1 MFTFNGKPASELIDV
16 VSDIRR
22 RILPPMENH
31 LVSIPGSD
39 GVYDYGFDYGELLIE
54 IDMMLVGDNPTELR
68 SRVRDLA
75 DWLGQKET
83 KELVFEDEPNM
94 TYFARL
100 SDSTELEEII
110 YTGRGTLT
118 FLCPKPFAYG
128 PEKDQL
134 IAGIEKQH
142 DTKTQE
148 GWAAGTLTGV
158 VATPDGLVL
167 EKEGEDVSGQVDEW
181 NEGTHDQTEDN
192 GSGVLVLAKSG
203 EDLTFEYGKAAQ
215 QIPEWEFVSR
225 FEQGSVGD
233 SGEWYVR
240 SQSGGTYTLDGEK
253 IIFEADTNEENIYIR
268 RDSDALNGSPVTI
281 DFRARISKETGAR
294 PFISVN
300 DAETGGIDVEL
311 PDTDDSVSW
320 FRLVYRGGTDFTL
333 YQDGTEITPES
344 VNEYGATSTAYIN
357 IGLDNGPCTFEA
369 WKLAHANM
377 DHGAPPANHEYTDE
391 IIGEAQDLTQVG
403 ILSASSIDY
412 NSDATNAYDYST
424 AIYSGLS
431 TDGGDNWT
439 ETELSGGG
447 ETIPGLSKGDDV
459 SGTLWRFR
467 WTVSS
472 RDSIDPVALSYVS
485 ASFQS
490 GYHPSGQWV
499 SPMIDLSGVG
509 RAGSSSFSW
518 ENNSLPSGTTVTPFV
533 RFSSDGG
540 QTWGDWTEVTENG
553 GAIPEIALG
562 DDLSN
567 VYFQYRMDLA
577 TDDIELTP
585 EVDRVDAAIQSAYVD
600 RGERVS
606 DPINFGD
613 FGVVGSSYISWDTT
627 PDASPDVEVYGQ
639 VVNEGEQ
646 PDPGGWVQ
654 ATNTGE
660 LPGAEVGKD
669 MTGKAVYTRQ
679 VLKTSDL
686 SVSPTLHRELWRVEP
701 ASKNVVEYAG
711 TERAYPIMT
720 VVFKDY
726 ADHFEISDP
735 NTGNRVYVVYDFKPG
750 DVLVIDNTKGSVF
763 INEVLALDRVPLGAE
778 QWIYFQKGENPLNID
793 PVGSAE
799 VHGRWREVFK

>member
-1 MFTFNGKPASELIDV
+1 MGFSFAGVHNDQYRLKVLKTT
-16 VSDIRR
+16 R
-22 RILPPMENH
+22 RILPPMNNH

-39 GVYDYGFDYGELLIE
+39 GVYDYGFNYGELIIE
-54 IDMMLVGDNPTELR
+54 VDVLLFEESRAELR
-68 SRVRDLA
+68 SRVREVA
-75 DWLGQKET
+75 EWLGQKEA
-83 KELVFEDEPNM
+83 KELVFDDEPGK

-100 SDSTELEEII
+100 SDSTELEELI
-110 YTGRGTLT
+110 YAGNGTIT

-128 PEKDQL
+128 PEKNQL
-134 IAGIEKQH
+134 IAGIVQQQ
-142 DTKTQE
+142 DTHTQE
-148 GWAAGTLTGV
+148 GWAAGGALTGV
-158 VATPDGLVL
+158 IATQNGLVL

-203 EDLTFEYGKAAQ
+203 EDLSFSFQ
-215 QIPEWEFVSR
+215 QPNAIPEWGFISR
-225 FEQGSVGD
+225 FEPGSVGGD
-233 SGEWYVR
+233 GDWYVR
-240 SQSGGTYTLDGEK
+240 SQSGGTYSLDGEK
-253 IIFEADTNEENIYIR
+253 IIFQADTNEENIYIR

-357 IGLDNGPCTFEA
+357 IGLDNGPSTFEV
-369 WKLAHANM
+369 WKLGHANTN
-377 DHGAPPANHEYTDE
+377 HGAPPVNHEYSDE
-391 IIGEAQDLTQVG
+391 IIGEPQDLTQVG
-403 ILSASSIDY
+403 TLAASSLFY
-412 NSDATNAYDYST
+412 NSDVSYAYDYSIAT
-424 AIYSGLS
+424 YSGLS
-431 TDGGDNWT
+431 EDSGETWD
-439 ETELSGGG
+439 ETELSSGGG
-447 ETIPGLSKGDDV
+447 TVPGLTKGDDV
-459 SGTLWRFR
+459 TGMLWRFR
-467 WTVSS
+467 WMMTS
-472 RDSIDPVALSYVS
+472 RDSIDPVSLSFFNASFESGYYQSGIYYSPAISLSAVKKAASTLFSWVLGNMPDGTMIQVYTRHEIQSEGWSEWQEVTNGGEIPGLDPALDLSE
-485 ASFQS
+485 ASFQFR
-490 GYHPSGQWV
+490 V
-499 SPMIDLSGVG
+499 VL
-509 RAGSSSFSW
+509 
-518 ENNSLPSGTTVTPFV
+518 TTTDV
-533 RFSSDGG
+533 
-540 QTWGDWTEVTENG
+540 
-553 GAIPEIALG
+553 EI
-562 DDLSN
+562 
-567 VYFQYRMDLA
+567 
-577 TDDIELTP
+577 TP
-585 EVDRVDAAIQSAYVD
+585 ELDRADYEVVSAYVPE
-600 RGERVS
+600 GERIS
-606 DPINFGD
+606 EAHTFND
-613 FGVVGSSYISWDTT
+613 FGEVGESYISWDTT